1 MSETMLNS
9 APAIAEWLGSHLRK
23 GDGLSRPYARRWE
36 NAGRAATKFLWAWP
50 ADRLSDLA
58 NSLNSL
64 GRPVVGTPDGV
75 RVELPSQP
83 VWVSANRSNPGD
95 GPPDAYVVRL
105 SPDAL
110 PAYIGNSPEVV
121 GELLRG
127 LELPSYPPD
136 IGNEEVQ
143 VGFPGVS
150 VEPTYVGSWQWDIH
164 GEARGDESIKRAAS
178 ATIAAIETRRDRG

>member
-1 MSETMLNS
+1 MSHS
-9 APAIAEWLGSHLRK
+9 HYRAI
-23 GDGLSRPYARRWE
+23 RRQRRLQ
-36 NAGRAATKFLWAWP
+36 GR
-50 ADRLSDLA
+50 
-58 NSLNSL
+58 
-64 GRPVVGTPDGV
+64 
-75 RVELPSQP
+75 
-83 VWVSANRSNPGD
+83 D